1 MRTIVVDDEEL
12 SLRQFELEC
21 SQVPE
26 IELAGTFTN
35 PLEALEYVKKNPVEF
50 ALLDIEMPQMKG
62 IELAQKLR
70 DIKPD
75 IIIIFVSA
83 YSEYVIEALKKRFD
97 YYVLKPYSQEDIL
110 SALNRARLLARG
122 QKKRVFLRTFGRFDV
137 FIEGQLMKFPNAKS
151 KELLAL
157 CVDHMGGEVSME
169 EAVDKLWPD
178 KDYDSRVKA
187 LYRKAV
193 IDAHK
198 TLEKYEAGSIFCN
211 FRGGCYLDKN
221 EVTCDYYEYLK
232 DGERSGYVYEQE
244 YLFDYSWAEETN
256 ARLQNEAGEQW

>member
-21 SQVPE
+21 SRVPE
-26 IELAGTFTN
+26 IELVGTFTN
-35 PLEALEYVKKNPVEF
+35 PLEALEYAGNHPVDF

-62 IELAQKLR
+62 LELAKRLR
-70 DIKPD
+70 EKKPD
-75 IIIIFVSA
+75 MIIIFVSA
-83 YSEYVIEALKKRFD
+83 YSEYVVEALKIRSD
-97 YYVLKPYSQEDIL
+97 YYVFKPYSQEDIL
-110 SALNRARLLARG
+110 DALNRAKLLARG
-122 QKKRVFLRTFGRFDV
+122 QKKRVFFRTFGRFNV
-137 FIEGQLMKFPNAKS
+137 FVDDQLVKFPNAKS

-193 IDAHK
+193 IGIHK
-198 TLEKYEAGSIFCN
+198 ILDEHGVNGIFYN
-211 FRGGCYLDKN
+211 FRGGCYVDEK
-221 EVTCDYYEYLK
+221 EVECDYYQ
-232 DGERSGYVYEQE
+232 YVKHREACPYPYEQE
-244 YLFDYSWAEETN
+244 YMFDYSWAEETN
-256 ARLQNEAGEQW
+256 ARLQKDAEDYL